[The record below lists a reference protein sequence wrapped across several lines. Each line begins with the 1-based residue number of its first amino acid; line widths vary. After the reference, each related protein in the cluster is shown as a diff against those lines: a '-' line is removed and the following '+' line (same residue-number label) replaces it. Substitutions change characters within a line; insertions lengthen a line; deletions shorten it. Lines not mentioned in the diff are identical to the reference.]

1 MFFCVLSCKCDTGIE
16 HHMFLCLQVVK
27 AFMVISRRNSWA
39 DIVHHKLICM
49 LTNMFY
55 QVPDGPNKAVS
66 ATPVFLVE
74 QVDLIGGI
82 EFIFNEV
89 FLDDFLKLISLSQI
103 L

>member
-1 MFFCVLSCKCDTGIE
+1 
-16 HHMFLCLQVVK
+16 
-27 AFMVISRRNSWA
+27 MVISRRNSWA
-39 DIVHHKLICM
+39 DVVHHKLICM

-55 QVPDGPNKAVS
+55 QVPDGLNKAVS

-89 FLDDFLKLISLSQI
+89 FLDDFLKLLSC
-103 L
+103 LGFFDA